1 MIIIYGHLQ
10 EMQEIEKL
18 ILIHLNSEVGPVD
31 VQYFGHKLFSSLP
44 GKTFFLCRDYGKHE
58 KKNKGS
64 VCDLCGFSYFHQQLC
79 RFMFSCA
86 HICKICIFKLNNT
99 CKTV

>member
-58 KKNKGS
+58 KKIKVQCVTCVVFLTFIN
-64 VCDLCGFSYFHQQLC
+64 SYAD
-79 RFMFSCA
+79 SCSA
-86 HICKICIFKLNNT
+86 VRTSAKSAFLN
-99 CKTV
+99 